1 MIRNIQILVAKCPE
15 EKLKKYFEEGH
26 YINEWHKDA
35 YTIGI
40 WNASKI
46 CNPTSMLSSFFEKNK
61 DKLRQLNYDDDKMN
75 NGSYPDVELVVSIDI
90 MKDTTDLL
98 LSGNLLK
105 DITYTGIGIRFEKTE
120 LVEG

>member
-1 MIRNIQILVAKCPE
+1 MIRNIQILVTKCPE
-15 EKLKKYFEEGH
+15 DKLQKYFDKGH

-40 WNASKI
+40 WNASKN
-46 CNPTSMLSSFFEKNK
+46 CNPTNMLSSFFEKNK
-61 DKLRQLNYDDDKMN
+61 NKLRQLKFDDDSLN
-75 NGSYPDVELVVSIDI
+75 SGSYPDVELVVSIDI

-105 DITYTGIGIRFEKTE
+105 DITYTGIGIRFDKTE